1 MVCHKQVVQGIL
13 HKVPPE
19 IHLIRYLIIRKLI
32 IIIGKNPSLSIEK
45 PLEFPQNYPH
55 QINLL
60 LPVIHNFQKM
70 AKIQGILF
78 LFDVKLSCPA
88 KTLLN
93 KKKGDSLW
101 LILHQIP
108 TS

>member
-45 PLEFPQNYPH
+45 PCSGERGVSKEEIWYCSGVSIRQC
-55 QINLL
+55 
-60 LPVIHNFQKM
+60 
-70 AKIQGILF
+70 GILN
-78 LFDVKLSCPA
+78 LKDIVKDNP
-88 KTLLN
+88 
-93 KKKGDSLW
+93 
-101 LILHQIP
+101 
-108 TS
+108 